1 MQRLRKFLR
10 LSSFDC
16 RLFVEAAIWLGIAR
30 LAVLVVPFRRIAPF
44 LGRHMAESPQTTES
58 EHKEI
63 AERISWVVQTASR
76 HMPWECKCLTQAIA
90 GKGMFKRRGLRT
102 TLYLGVAKDG
112 DENLKA
118 HAWLRSDDIIV
129 TGARGMDQCA
139 VVSTFAEG
147 KS

>member
-1 MQRLRKFLR
+1 MRRLNNFLG
-10 LSSFDC
+10 LTSSDR
-16 RLFVEAAIWLGIAR
+16 RLFVEAVIWLGVAR
-30 LAVLVVPFRRIAPF
+30 LALLVVPFRWILPF

-90 GKGMFKRRGLRT
+90 CKSMLKRRGLRT
-102 TLYLGVAKDG
+102 TLYLGAAKG
-112 DENLKA
+112 GEENLKA
-118 HAWLRSDDIIV
+118 HAWLRTGDLIV
-129 TGARGMDQCA
+129 TGARDIDRFI

-147 KS
+147 KH

>member
-1 MQRLRKFLR
+1 MRSLGKFLR
-10 LSSFDC
+10 LSSSDR
-16 RLFVEAAIWLGIAR
+16 RLFVEAAIWLGIGR

-90 GKGMFKRRGLRT
+90 CKSMLKRRGLRT
-102 TLYLGVAKDG
+102 TLYLGVAKG
-112 DENLKA
+112 DEENLKA
-118 HAWLRSDDIIV
+118 HAWLRTGDLIV
-129 TGARGMDQCA
+129 TGARDIDRFI

-147 KS
+147 KH